1 MVASLTKQLQEE
13 KMARKKLES
22 ELSQLQAVSTEIQK
36 KLSQKA
42 DRIWNFKEAVSFELD
57 GRRNLTI

>member
-42 DRIWNFKEAVSFELD
+42 DRI
-57 GRRNLTI
+57 